1 MRTHP
6 SKNSAFS
13 LVELFWLGASSGDAP
28 GLGDAWGAAALR
40 LTGCLCLQM
49 PHPAPW
55 EDVAGYAT
63 EVLATRGADVPLKIA
78 EALAALKLP
87 GALAPALAGFV
98 TQDVIDHARLAYPD
112 DWDAFSRAVIE
123 VPNERIM
130 DYVAAL
136 TVAGPLVEI
145 K

>member
-1 MRTHP
+1 MIGFKRLGETHVRLRGDRERAYLTRP
-6 SKNSAFS
+6 AEEK
-13 LVELFWLGASSGDAP
+13 VGATLEVKQPRDRYGRFGD
-28 GLGDAWGAAALR
+28 
-40 LTGCLCLQM
+40 
-49 PHPAPW
+49 
-55 EDVAGYAT
+55 
-63 EVLATRGADVPLKIA
+63 ADVPLKIA

-87 GALAPALAGFV
+87 GALAPALAGFM

-112 DWDAFSRAVIE
+112 DWEAFSRAVVE
-123 VPNERIM
+123 VPSERIM